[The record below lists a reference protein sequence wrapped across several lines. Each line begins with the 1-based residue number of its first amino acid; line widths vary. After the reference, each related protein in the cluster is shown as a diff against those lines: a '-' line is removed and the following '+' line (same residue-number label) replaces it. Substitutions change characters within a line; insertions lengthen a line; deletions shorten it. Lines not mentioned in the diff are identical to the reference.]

1 MRPLPPLQPE
11 QREASDPRAQV
22 WLSASAGTGK
32 TQVLVAR
39 VLRLLLR
46 PGTDPSAILC
56 LTFTKAGAAEMA
68 NRLSERLAH
77 WVRLD
82 ESALKKELFA
92 LGEDNNDPRVLKRA
106 RGLFARVLDAR
117 GGLRIQTIHS
127 FAQSLLAS
135 FPLEAGLT
143 PGMRQLEGREEA
155 ALARRV
161 LADLVTQAEREGR
174 QSLIANLQALS
185 RRLGEE
191 GAESFL
197 RDCARAQDAMEQL
210 PAGVAPFVRRALGID
225 VEDIEAHIAEQCG
238 DALFDLASLEQV
250 AAANREW
257 GTKAGES
264 RAAAIGRWRGL
275 SPGERANALEEL
287 HSVWATAKGDPRS
300 CKPGQA
306 PQVDGYADLAAR
318 LHGRCKELIE
328 LRVRARLADLF
339 AAALEVGREYARAYA
354 EAKRAAGVVDFDD
367 LIRATVRL
375 LREPGMGEWIRFKLD
390 QATDHILVDE
400 AQDTNASQ
408 WEIVGALAEDFFAG
422 LGTHGAGVRT
432 IFTVGD
438 YKQAIFG
445 FQGTDPREF
454 DRARHYF
461 ADRIGGVKG
470 WSLRELSLSRSF
482 RSTPPVLEA
491 VDAVIA
497 RLPENALGEGV
508 RIEPHRSA
516 VPGPGLVTL
525 WKPVSAE
532 QAEDDE
538 GEESWI
544 GDAQREF
551 ATRLARRI
559 KGWLDEPMELRNGPI
574 RPQDIMIL
582 VRKRGDL
589 ASLIV
594 ARLYAEGVPVAGLDR
609 LRLNAPLAV
618 RDLLAAARFAL
629 QPDDDLNLASL
640 LVSPL
645 IGWTQDDLLA
655 HAFPREGRLWRH
667 LRQKAPPLQ
676 GRGWGWGLS
685 LAPSSTD
692 LPHPNPVTGEPCPAG
707 FRPVR
712 GTDRPETPEG
722 EGLAQTI
729 EQLTAILN
737 AADFTT
743 PYRFFEGLLSGP
755 LDGRRKLL
763 GRLGEEARD
772 PVEELLS
779 AALAFERQATPSLQR
794 FLDWFDRG
802 EVDVVRDP
810 SQPLDA
816 VRVMTAH
823 GAKGLQ
829 APVVILAD
837 AATDPDANRRNRL
850 DWRVDGV
857 GQPLPMFRP
866 RKDELAGSLADDLA
880 EAERKDREEHWRL
893 LYVAMTRA
901 EERLYVGGALGPKY
915 KAPPQDSWHAAVER
929 GLRKLDADELE
940 DGRLEWAGRALQ
952 PAGKPKAAEVRAQP
966 ASPPVPDWARR
977 PAPQEARP
985 PRPLAPSSIG
995 LDDAADPPPA
1005 PAMRA
1010 AAERGRLLHG
1020 LFERLPSVPPERR
1033 AEAAER
1039 WLATSGGVADA
1050 ALRSALIGQA
1060 CAIISDPRFADVFAP
1075 DALAEAPLA
1084 AVVEGQVIA
1093 GKVDRLHV
1101 SDARV
1106 LVVDFK
1112 TNRRAPARLDEA
1124 PESHLRQ
1131 MAAYAAALARVF
1143 PDRRVEA
1150 ALLYTAGPALL
1161 PLDAAT
1167 LGRFKPGL
1175 AEA

>member
-1 MRPLPPLQPE
+1 MRPLPSLQPE
-11 QREASDPRAQV
+11 QRDASDPRAQV

-46 PGTDPSAILC
+46 PRADPAAILC

-92 LGEDNNDPRVLKRA
+92 LGEDNNDPRVLRRA

-143 PGMRQLEGREEA
+143 PGMRPLEGREEA
-155 ALARRV
+155 VLARRV

-174 QSLIANLQALS
+174 KGLIANLQALS
-185 RRLGEE
+185 RRLGED

-210 PAGVAPFVRRALGID
+210 PSGVAPFVRRALGID

-257 GTKAGES
+257 GTKAGQS
-264 RAAAIGRWRGL
+264 RAEAIGRWRAL
-275 SPGERANALEEL
+275 SAGERAHALEEL
-287 HSVWATAKGDPRS
+287 HQVWAKADGEPRS

-354 EAKRAAGVVDFDD
+354 EAKRAGGVVDFDD

-422 LGTHGAGVRT
+422 FGTHGAGVRT

-454 DRARHYF
+454 DRARRYF
-461 ADRIGGVKG
+461 ADRIGGVRG
-470 WSLRELSLSRSF
+470 WRLRELSLSRSF

-491 VDAVIA
+491 VDAVVG

-508 RIEPHRSA
+508 RTEPHRSA
-516 VPGPGLVTL
+516 VAGPGLVTL
-525 WKPVSAE
+525 WKPISAE

-544 GDAQREF
+544 GDAQRRF
-551 ATRLARRI
+551 ATDLARRI
-559 KGWLDEPMELRNGPI
+559 KGWLDAPMELRGGPI
-574 RPQDIMIL
+574 RPQDIMVL
-582 VRKRGDL
+582 VRKRGEL

-655 HAFPREGRLWRH
+655 HAIPREGRLWRH
-667 LRQKAPPLQ
+667 LRQKVQNVRAVE
-676 GRGWGWGLS
+676 S
-685 LAPSSTD
+685 AVST
-692 LPHPNPVTGEPCPAG
+692 
-707 FRPVR
+707 
-712 GTDRPETPEG
+712 
-722 EGLAQTI
+722 
-729 EQLTAILN
+729 LTAILN

-743 PYRFFEGLLSGP
+743 PYRFFEGLLSGR

-772 PVEELLS
+772 PIEELLS

-837 AATDPDANRRNRL
+837 ATTDPDANRRNRL
-850 DWRVDGV
+850 DWNVKGLE
-857 GQPLPMFRP
+857 QPLPMFRP

-915 KAPPQDSWHAAVER
+915 KAPPQDSWYAAVER
-929 GLRKLDADELE
+929 GLRELGAEELE
-940 DGRLEWAGRALQ
+940 DGRLEWAGHGPQ
-952 PAGKPKAAEVRAQP
+952 PPGKPRPAAAEPESARLP
-966 ASPPVPDWARR
+966 LPDWARR
-977 PAPQEARP
+977 PAPEEARP

-995 LDDAADPPPA
+995 LDEAADPPPA

-1010 AAERGRLLHG
+1010 AAERGRLLHA
-1020 LFERLPSVPPERR
+1020 LFERLPAVAPERR
-1033 AEAAER
+1033 AEAAGR
-1039 WLATSGGVADA
+1039 WLATSGGVADP
-1050 ALRSALIGQA
+1050 ALRAELIEQA
-1060 CAIISDPRFADVFAP
+1060 CAIIANPRFADVFAP

-1101 SDARV
+1101 SAERV

-1112 TNRRAPARLDEA
+1112 TNRRAPAALADA

-1143 PDRRVEA
+1143 PDRPVEA
-1150 ALLYTAGPALL
+1150 ALLYTAGPVLL
-1161 PLDAAT
+1161 PLDRET
-1167 LGRFKPGL
+1167 LGRFKPRL

>member
-1 MRPLPPLQPE
+1 MNPLPELKDE
-11 QREASDPRAQV
+11 QKRASDPRRQV

-46 PGTDPSAILC
+46 RDADPAAILC
-56 LTFTKAGAAEMA
+56 LTFTKAGAAEMS

-82 ESALKKELFA
+82 EPKLKKELFA
-92 LGEDNNDPRVLKRA
+92 LGEDPNQAGILPRA
-106 RGLFARVLDAR
+106 RGLFARVLDASG

-161 LADLVTQAEREGR
+161 LADLVAMAERDGR
-174 QSLIANLQALS
+174 VGLIAGLQALS
-185 RRLGEE
+185 RRLGED
-191 GAESFL
+191 GAETFL
-197 RDCARAQDAMEQL
+197 RDCARSPDAMAQL
-210 PAGVAPFVRRALGID
+210 PSDIAPWLRRQLDIT
-225 VEDIEAHIAEQCG
+225 VEDVEAHIAESCG
-238 DALFDLASLEQV
+238 DTLFDLAGLEQV
-250 AAANREW
+250 AADNTAW
-257 GTKAGES
+257 ATKGGLG
-264 RAAAIGRWRGL
+264 RADTIGRWRAL

-287 HSVWATAKGDPRS
+287 HLVWAKADGDLRS
-300 CKPGQA
+300 FKPGQA
-306 PQVDGYADLAAR
+306 PQTSGYVELATR
-318 LHGRCKELIE
+318 LHGRCRELLE

-339 AAALEVGREYARAYA
+339 AAALEVGRAYAEAYA

-408 WEIVGALAEDFFAG
+408 WEIVSALAEDFFAG
-422 LGTHGAGVRT
+422 LGTHGAFVRT

-454 DRARHYF
+454 DKARRHF
-461 ADRIGGVKG
+461 AARIAGVEG
-470 WSLRELSLSRSF
+470 WALDDLSLSRSF

-491 VDAVIA
+491 VDATVA
-497 RLPENALGEGV
+497 ALPEHALGEGV

-516 VPGPGLVTL
+516 VPGPGQVTL
-525 WKPVSAE
+525 WRPISE
-532 QAEDDE
+532 PQAHDDG
-538 GEESWI
+538 GEEDWL
-544 GDAQREF
+544 GDAPRQW
-551 ATRLARRI
+551 ATGLARTIRD
-559 KGWLDEPMELRNGPI
+559 WLDSGLMLRNGPV

-582 VRKRGDL
+582 VRKRGEL

-645 IGWTQDDLLA
+645 IGWTQDELLERA
-655 HAFPREGRLWRH
+655 IPRAGSLWRH
-667 LRQKAPPLQ
+667 LRQSGQEDIAAL
-676 GRGWGWGLS
+676 
-685 LAPSSTD
+685 TD
-692 LPHPNPVTGEPCPAG
+692 
-707 FRPVR
+707 
-712 GTDRPETPEG
+712 
-722 EGLAQTI
+722 
-729 EQLTAILN
+729 ILN
-737 AADFTT
+737 QADFTT
-743 PYRFFEGLLSGP
+743 PYHFFERILSGP
-755 LDGRRKLL
+755 LDGRRKLV
-763 GRLGEEARD
+763 GPLGEEARD

-802 EVDVVRDP
+802 EVEIVRDP

-829 APVVILAD
+829 APVVVLAD
-837 AATDPDANRRNRL
+837 ATTDPGANRRNRL
-850 DWRVDGV
+850 DWTVEGLDHKL
-857 GQPLPMFRP
+857 PLFRP

-880 EAERKDREEHWRL
+880 EAERRDREEHWRL

-901 EERLYVGGALGPKY
+901 EEQLYVGGALGPKA
-915 KAPPQDSWHAAVER
+915 KGVPTEQSWYAAVER
-929 GLRKLDADELE
+929 GLAALGAEADA
-940 DGRLEWAGRALQ
+940 AGVVTWSGTGPYTGWQ
-952 PAGKPKAAEVRAQP
+952 PKRPEQTPTRPAATL
-966 ASPPVPDWARR
+966 PDWARQ
-977 PAPQEARP
+977 PAPKEAQP
-985 PRPLAPSSIG
+985 PRPLAPSSLG
-995 LDDAADPPPA
+995 ADEAADPPPA
-1005 PAMRA
+1005 PALRA
-1010 AAERGRLLHG
+1010 AAERGRLLHA
-1020 LFERLPSVPPERR
+1020 LFERLPAISTDQRH
-1033 AEAAER
+1033 AAADR
-1039 WLATSGGVADA
+1039 WLAGSGGVADA
-1050 ALRSALIGQA
+1050 AERAALVEQA
-1060 CAIISDPRFADVFAP
+1060 CKVVADPRFADVFAP
-1075 DALAEAPLA
+1075 DALAEAPFS
-1084 AVVEGQVIA
+1084 AVVEGRVIA
-1093 GKVDRLHV
+1093 GKVDRLHL
-1101 SDARV
+1101 SDERV

-1112 TNRRAPARLDEA
+1112 TNRRAPADLASA
-1124 PESHLRQ
+1124 PDSHLRQ
-1131 MAAYAAALARVF
+1131 MAAYAAALAQVF
-1143 PDRRVEA
+1143 SDRRIEA
-1150 ALLYTAGPALL
+1150 ALLYTSGPTLL
-1161 PLDAAT
+1161 PLDPE
-1167 LGRFKPGL
+1167 LIERLKPRL
-1175 AEA
+1175 ADA

>member
-1 MRPLPPLQPE
+1 MRPLPSLKDE
-11 QREASDPRAQV
+11 QKAASDPASQV

-46 PGTDPSAILC
+46 PGVDPSAILC
-56 LTFTKAGAAEMA
+56 LTFTKAGAAEMS
-68 NRLSERLAH
+68 NRLSERLAY
-77 WVRLD
+77 WVRLPGP
-82 ESALKKELFA
+82 ELAAELMA
-92 LGEDNNDPRVLKRA
+92 LGEDHGPEMQRRA

-117 GGLRIQTIHS
+117 GGGLRIQTIHS

-135 FPLEAGLT
+135 FPLEADLA
-143 PGMRQLEGREEA
+143 PGMRPLEGREEA
-155 ALARRV
+155 ALARQV
-161 LADLVTQAEREGR
+161 LAELVTQASSEGR
-174 QSLIANLQALS
+174 HGLIANLQALS

-191 GAESFL
+191 GAEGFL
-197 RDCARAQDAMEQL
+197 RDCARAPEALEQL
-210 PAGVAPFVRRALGID
+210 PAGIAPFVRQALDLPI
-225 VEDIEAHIAEQCG
+225 EDIEAHIADQCG

-250 AAANREW
+250 AAHNRAW
-257 GTKAGES
+257 GTAKGID
-264 RAAAIGRWRGL
+264 RAEAIGRWRAL
-275 SPGERANALEEL
+275 SSGERALALEEL

-300 CKPGQA
+300 FGKGQA
-306 PQVDGYADLAAR
+306 PPVGDYAELASR
-318 LHGRCKELIE
+318 LHGRCKELIQ

-339 AAALEVGREYARAYA
+339 AAGLEAGRDYARAYA

-375 LREPGMGEWIRFKLD
+375 LGTPGMGDWIRFKLD

-400 AQDTNASQ
+400 AQDTNPQQ
-408 WEIVGALAEDFFAG
+408 WAIVRSLAEEFYAEHPDDA
-422 LGTHGAGVRT
+422 AKVRT
-432 IFTVGD
+432 IFSVGD

-445 FQGTDPREF
+445 FQGTDPIFF
-454 DRARHYF
+454 DAARNYF
-461 ADRIGGVKG
+461 ARAAADGA
-470 WSLRELSLSRSF
+470 RELKDLSLSRSF
-482 RSTPPVLEA
+482 RSTEPILEA
-491 VDAVIA
+491 VDATVA
-497 RLPENALGEGV
+497 ALAPEALGSGV
-508 RIEPHRSA
+508 VTEPHRSA

-525 WKPVSAE
+525 WRPVSAE

-544 GDAQREF
+544 GDAPREL
-551 ATRLARRI
+551 ATQLARRI
-559 KGWLDEPMELRNGPI
+559 KGWLAEPMMLKDGPI
-574 RPQDIMIL
+574 RAQDIMIL

-629 QPDDDLNLASL
+629 QPEDDLSLASL

-645 IGWTQDDLLA
+645 IGWSQEDLLA
-655 HAFPREGRLWRH
+655 HAVPRQGSLWRH
-667 LRQKAPPLQ
+667 LRELNNNAPFVSSEVEKRP
-676 GRGWGWGLS
+676 GLLDFARSERVGGAVDS
-685 LAPSSTD
+685 LTD
-692 LPHPNPVTGEPCPAG
+692 L
-707 FRPVR
+707 
-712 GTDRPETPEG
+712 
-722 EGLAQTI
+722 
-729 EQLTAILN
+729 LN

-743 PYRFFEGLLSGP
+743 PYQFFERILSGP

-802 EVDVVRDP
+802 DVDIVRDP

-837 AATDPDANRRNRL
+837 ATTDPGAYRRNRL
-850 DWRVDGV
+850 DWRAPGLDR
-857 GQPLPMFRP
+857 PLPLFRP
-866 RKDELAGSLADDLA
+866 RKDELAGSLAEDLA

-901 EERLYVGGALGPKY
+901 EERLYVGGALGTRAKGI
-915 KAPPQDSWHAAVER
+915 PPEDSWYAAVAK
-929 GLRKLDADELE
+929 GLESLGAAPLE
-940 DGRLEWAGRALQ
+940 DGSLEWVSRVPQARAAAKPRDAKADEAQLPL
-952 PAGKPKAAEVRAQP
+952 PA
-966 ASPPVPDWARR
+966 WALA
-977 PAPQEARP
+977 PAPKEARP

-995 LDDAADPPPA
+995 TDEAADPPPG

-1010 AAERGRLLHG
+1010 AAERGRLLHA
-1020 LFERLPSVPPERR
+1020 LFERLPAIPPERR
-1033 AEAAER
+1033 RAAAEH
-1039 WLATSGGVADA
+1039 WLASSGGVGDPAVRAELTDQVCDVVGDA
-1050 ALRSALIGQA
+1050 
-1060 CAIISDPRFADVFAP
+1060 RFAELFSP
-1075 DALAEAPLA
+1075 DALAEVPIA

-1101 SDARV
+1101 SEERV

-1112 TNRRAPARLDEA
+1112 TNRRAPADLANA
-1124 PESHLRQ
+1124 PESHLKQ
-1131 MAAYAAALARVF
+1131 MAAYAAALAVIF
-1143 PDRRVEA
+1143 PARRIEA
-1150 ALLYTAGPALL
+1150 ALLYSSGPVLL
-1161 PLDAAT
+1161 PLDAET
-1167 LGRFKPGL
+1167 LSRFKPGL
-1175 AEA
+1175 AAA

>member
-1 MRPLPPLQPE
+1 MVRAGAGGVKPLPPLQPE

-46 PGTDPSAILC
+46 PGADPSAILC

-77 WVRLD
+77 WVRLAGP
-82 ESALKKELFA
+82 ELAGELKA
-92 LGEDNNDPRVLKRA
+92 LGEDFSPDMQERA

-117 GGLRIQTIHS
+117 GGGLRIQTIHS
-127 FAQSLLAS
+127 FAQALLAS

-143 PGMRQLEGREEA
+143 PGMRPLEGREEA

-174 QSLIANLQALS
+174 HGLIADLQALS
-185 RRLGEE
+185 RRLGED
-191 GAESFL
+191 GAEAFL
-197 RDCARAQDAMEQL
+197 RDCARAPDAMAQL
-210 PAGVAPFVRRALGID
+210 PSGIAPFVRRALEIP
-225 VEDIEAHIAEQCG
+225 VEDIEAHIADQCG

-250 AAANREW
+250 AAANRDW
-257 GTKAGES
+257 GTKGGIG
-264 RAAAIGRWRGL
+264 RAETIGRWRAL

-300 CKPGQA
+300 TKPGQA
-306 PQVDGYADLAAR
+306 PQVDGYAELASR
-318 LHGRCKELIE
+318 LHGRCKDLIE

-375 LREPGMGEWIRFKLD
+375 LGEPGMGEWIRFKLD

-400 AQDTNASQ
+400 AQDTNVNQ
-408 WEIVGALAEDFFAG
+408 WAIVGKLAEEFYAG
-422 LGTHGAGVRT
+422 FGRKELKLRT
-432 IFTVGD
+432 IFSVGD
-438 YKQAIFG
+438 FKQAIFG
-445 FQGTDPREF
+445 FQGTDPNLFNGAREWF
-454 DRARHYF
+454 RE
-461 ADRIGGVKG
+461 RIERVPD
-470 WSLRELSLSRSF
+470 WRLRDLSLDRSF

-491 VDAVIA
+491 VDATIA
-497 RLPENALGEGV
+497 ELPEGALGAGV

-525 WKPVSAE
+525 WKPISAE

-538 GEESWI
+538 GEESWV
-544 GDAQREF
+544 GDAQRDF
-551 ATRLARRI
+551 ATKLAKQI
-559 KGWLDEPMELRNGPI
+559 KGWLDAPLMLRNGPI
-574 RPQDIMIL
+574 RPQDIMVL

-629 QPDDDLNLASL
+629 QPEDDLNLASL

-645 IGWTQDDLLA
+645 IGWTQEELLA
-655 HAFPREGRLWRH
+655 NAIPREGRLWRH
-667 LRQKAPPLQ
+667 LRQ
-676 GRGWGWGLS
+676 RGHATVPML
-685 LAPSSTD
+685 TD
-692 LPHPNPVTGEPCPAG
+692 
-707 FRPVR
+707 
-712 GTDRPETPEG
+712 
-722 EGLAQTI
+722 
-729 EQLTAILN
+729 ILN

-837 AATDPDANRRNRL
+837 ATTDPDANRRNRL
-850 DWRVDGV
+850 DWRVEWLDE
-857 GQPLPMFRP
+857 PLPMFRP

-901 EERLYVGGALGPKY
+901 EERLYVGGALGPRAKGV
-915 KAPPQDSWHAAVER
+915 PPEHSWYGAVGR
-929 GLRKLDADELE
+929 GLNALGVEPDE
-940 DGRLEWAGRALQ
+940 DGRVEWAGSAPQ
-952 PAGKPKAAEVRAQP
+952 PPAPVRGADAKP
-966 ASPPVPDWARR
+966 ASTPGSLPDWARR
-977 PAPQEARP
+977 PAPVEARP

-995 LDDAADPPPA
+995 IDEAADPPPG
-1005 PAMRA
+1005 PALRA
-1010 AAERGRLLHG
+1010 AAERGRLLHA
-1020 LFERLPSVPPERR
+1020 LFERLPAIPAQRR
-1033 AEAAER
+1033 MESADR
-1039 WLATSGGVADA
+1039 WLATAAGVADA
-1050 ALRSALIGQA
+1050 HVRATLTETV
-1060 CAIISDPRFADVFAP
+1060 CAIIADPRFADVFAT

-1101 SDARV
+1101 SNERV

-1112 TNRRAPARLDEA
+1112 TNRRAPATLADA
-1124 PESHLRQ
+1124 PESHLKQ
-1131 MAAYAAALARVF
+1131 MAAYAAALAQVF
-1143 PDRRVEA
+1143 PDRPVEA
-1150 ALLYTAGPALL
+1150 ALLYTAGPTLL
-1161 PLDAAT
+1161 ALDADT
-1167 LGRFKPGL
+1167 LRRFKPGFV
-1175 AEA
+1175 EA

>member
-1 MRPLPPLQPE
+1 MRPLPRLKDE
-11 QREASDPRAQV
+11 QLAASDPHAQV

-46 PGTDPSAILC
+46 PGTDPSSILC

-77 WVRLD
+77 WVRLPGP
-82 ESALKKELFA
+82 ELAAELKA
-92 LGEDNNDPRVLKRA
+92 LGEDFGPAAQTQA

-117 GGLRIQTIHS
+117 GGGLRIQTIHS
-127 FAQSLLAS
+127 FAQALLAS
-135 FPLEAGLT
+135 FPLEAGLA
-143 PGMRQLEGREEA
+143 PGMRPLEGREEA

-161 LADLVTQAEREGR
+161 LADLVLQAEREGR
-174 QSLIANLQALS
+174 RGLIADLQALS

-191 GAESFL
+191 GAEMFL
-197 RDCARAQDAMEQL
+197 RDCARAADAMEQL
-210 PAGVAPFVRRALGID
+210 PSGIAPFVRRALEIPID
-225 VEDIEAHIAEQCG
+225 DIEAHIAEQCG

-250 AAANREW
+250 AFDNRDW
-257 GTKAGES
+257 GTAKGLDRAGI
-264 RAAAIGRWRGL
+264 IGRWRGL
-275 SPGERANALEEL
+275 SPGDRALALEEL

-300 CKPGQA
+300 FGKGQA
-306 PQVDGYADLAAR
+306 PQTGGYAELASR

-339 AAALEVGREYARAYA
+339 AAALEAGRAYARAYA

-375 LREPGMGEWIRFKLD
+375 LGEPGMGEWIRFKLD

-400 AQDTNASQ
+400 AQDTNVNQ
-408 WEIVGALAEDFFAG
+408 WRIIKALADEFFAG
-422 LGTHGAGVRT
+422 DGADGLKIRT
-432 IFTVGD
+432 IFSVGD

-445 FQGTDPREF
+445 FQGTDPIF
-454 DRARHYF
+454 FAAARDYF
-461 ADRIGGVKG
+461 AGQAAGVKKRKG
-470 WSLRELSLSRSF
+470 LQDLSLDRSF

-491 VDAVIA
+491 VDATIA
-497 RLPENALGEGV
+497 GLPESALGAGV
-508 RIEPHRSA
+508 RIEPHRSG

-532 QAEDDE
+532 QAEDED
-538 GEESWI
+538 GEEGWVD
-544 GDAQREF
+544 DAQRRF
-551 ATRLARRI
+551 ATDLARQI
-559 KGWLDEPMELRNGPI
+559 KTWLAEPMMLGKGPL
-574 RPQDIMIL
+574 RPQDIMVL

-589 ASLIV
+589 ASTIV

-629 QPDDDLNLASL
+629 QPDDDLTLASL

-645 IGWTQDDLLA
+645 IGWSQEELLA
-655 HAFPREGRLWRH
+655 HAVPRKGSLWRH
-667 LRQKAPPLQ
+667 IRE
-676 GRGWGWGLS
+676 
-685 LAPSSTD
+685 LANKHPFVSSEVEKRASTCS
-692 LPHPNPVTGEPCPAG
+692 E
-707 FRPVR
+707 
-712 GTDRPETPEG
+712 
-722 EGLAQTI
+722 LALLDFARSERMKGAV
-729 EQLTAILN
+729 EQLTTMLN

-743 PYRFFEGLLSGP
+743 PYRFFEGILSGP

-802 EVDVVRDP
+802 DVDIVRDP

-829 APVVILAD
+829 APLVILAD
-837 AATDPDANRRNRL
+837 ATTDPGANRRNRL
-850 DWRVDGV
+850 DWRVEGLDE
-857 GQPLPMFRP
+857 PLPLFRP

-901 EERLYVGGALGPKY
+901 EERLYVGGALGPRAKGV
-915 KAPPQDSWHAAVER
+915 PPEDSWYAAVER
-929 GLRKLDADELE
+929 GLKALGAEPLD
-940 DGRLEWAGRALQ
+940 DGRLEWAGRSPQ
-952 PAGKPKAAEVRAQP
+952 PVARPKPAEKPVA
-966 ASPPVPDWARR
+966 PPSAPLPGWSRS

-995 LDDAADPPPA
+995 LDDAADPPPS
-1005 PAMRA
+1005 PQMRA
-1010 AAERGRLLHG
+1010 AAERGRLLHA
-1020 LFERLPSVPPERR
+1020 LFERLPSIQPELR
-1033 AEAAER
+1033 AEAGER
-1039 WLATSGGVADA
+1039 WLAGAGGVADPQ
-1050 ALRSALIGQA
+1050 LRSELIGVS
-1060 CAIISDPRFADVFAP
+1060 CAVIADPRFAAVFAP
-1075 DALAEAPLA
+1075 DALAEVPLA

-1101 SDARV
+1101 SDERV

-1112 TNRRAPARLDEA
+1112 TNRRAPATLAEA
-1124 PESHLRQ
+1124 PESHLKQ

-1143 PDRRVEA
+1143 PDRPVEA
-1150 ALLYTAGPALL
+1150 ALLYTAGPVLL
-1161 PLDAAT
+1161 PLDADT
-1167 LGRFKPGL
+1167 LARFKPGF
-1175 AEA
+1175 AEV

>member
-1 MRPLPPLQPE
+1 MNPLPRLQPE
-11 QREASDPRAQV
+11 QLEASDPGAQV

-46 PGTDPSAILC
+46 PGVDPSTILC

-77 WVRLD
+77 WVQTD
-82 ESALKKELFA
+82 DKALFQELEA
-92 LGEDNNDPRVLKRA
+92 LGEDSGPPARKRA

-117 GGLRIQTIHS
+117 GGGLRIQTIHS

-135 FPLEAGLT
+135 FPLEAGLA
-143 PGMRQLEGREEA
+143 PGMRPLEGREEA

-161 LADLVTQAEREGR
+161 LATMVLQAEREGR
-174 QSLIANLQALS
+174 RGLITDLQALS

-197 RDCARAQDAMEQL
+197 RDCARAPDAMEQL
-210 PAGVAPFVRRALGID
+210 PSGIPAFVRGALGLPI
-225 VEDIEAHIAEQCG
+225 EDIEEHIVERCG
-238 DALFDLASLEQV
+238 DTLFDLTVLEEV
-250 AAANREW
+250 HAANHRW
-257 GTKAGES
+257 GKPRGIE
-264 RAAAIGRWRGL
+264 RADVLARWRGL
-275 SPGERANALEEL
+275 SPGERSDALEEL
-287 HSVWATAKGDPRS
+287 HRALSNSKGEPQLAKGWSP
-300 CKPGQA
+300 PL
-306 PQVDGYADLAAR
+306 DGYEEIARR
-318 LHGRCKELIE
+318 LHGQCRELVE

-339 AAALEVGREYARAYA
+339 AAALEAGRGYARAYA

-375 LREPGMGEWIRFKLD
+375 LGEPGMGEWIRYKLD

-400 AQDTNASQ
+400 AQDTNPQQ
-408 WEIVGALAEDFFAG
+408 WAIVGALAGEFFAG
-422 LGTHGAGVRT
+422 EGAKGWDARKVRT
-432 IFTVGD
+432 IFSVGD

-445 FQGTDPREF
+445 FQGTSPIFF
-454 DRARHYF
+454 DAARVRF
-461 ADRIGGVKG
+461 AAEAARVGRGLKD
-470 WSLRELSLSRSF
+470 LSLSRSF

-491 VDAVIA
+491 VDATIGA
-497 RLPENALGEGV
+497 LPEGALGAGV

-525 WKPVSAE
+525 WRPVVAG
-532 QAEDDE
+532 QAEDEE

-544 GDAQREF
+544 GEAPREF
-551 ATRLARRI
+551 ATRLARQI
-559 KGWLDEPMELRNGPI
+559 KAWLDDPFWIATKRRPLQ
-574 RPQDIMIL
+574 PQDIMVL

-629 QPDDDLNLASL
+629 QPDDDLNLAGL

-645 IGWTQDDLLA
+645 IGWSQEELLA
-655 HAFPREGRLWRH
+655 YSVPRQRSLWRH
-667 LRQKAPPLQ
+667 LRATADGSPS
-676 GRGWGWGLS
+676 GLVGQS
-685 LAPSSTD
+685 VAALAA
-692 LPHPNPVTGEPCPAG
+692 L
-707 FRPVR
+707 
-712 GTDRPETPEG
+712 
-722 EGLAQTI
+722 LAT
-729 EQLTAILN
+729 
-737 AADFTT
+737 ADFTT
-743 PYRFFEGLLSGP
+743 PYRFFENILSGP
-755 LDGRRKLL
+755 LSGRRKLL
-763 GRLGEEARD
+763 ARLGEEARD

-802 EVDVVRDP
+802 EVEIVRDP

-829 APVVILAD
+829 APIVILAD
-837 AATDPDANRRNRL
+837 ATTDPGANRRNRL
-850 DWRVDGV
+850 DWNVEGVDE
-857 GQPLPMFRP
+857 PLPLFRP

-880 EAERKDREEHWRL
+880 DAERKDREEHWRL

-901 EERLYVGGALGPKY
+901 EERLYVGGALGPRAKGV
-915 KAPPQDSWHAAVER
+915 APEDSWHAAIAR
-929 GLRKLDADELE
+929 GLEALGVEPLE
-940 DGRLEWAGRALQ
+940 DGRREWAGRTA
-952 PAGKPKAAEVRAQP
+952 PAATMARVPAAAKT
-966 ASPPVPDWARR
+966 AIAPVPLPGWAGE

-995 LDDAADPPPA
+995 IDEAADPPPS

-1010 AAERGRLLHG
+1010 VAERGRLLHA
-1020 LFERLPSVPPERR
+1020 LFERLPAVPPEDRR
-1033 AEAAER
+1033 MAAER
-1039 WLATSGGVADA
+1039 WLAGAGGVGEA
-1050 ALRSALIGQA
+1050 ALRAEFAELACSVIG
-1060 CAIISDPRFADVFAP
+1060 DPRFAEVFAA
-1075 DALAEAPLA
+1075 DALSEVPLA
-1084 AVVEGQVIA
+1084 AVVDGRVIA

-1106 LVVDFK
+1106 LIVDFK
-1112 TNRRAPARLDEA
+1112 TNRRAPAAIEDV
-1124 PESHLRQ
+1124 PESHLKQ
-1131 MAAYAAALARVF
+1131 MAAYAAALAQVF
-1143 PDRRVEA
+1143 PGRSIEA
-1150 ALLYTAGPALL
+1150 GLLYTAGPTLL
-1161 PLDAAT
+1161 SLDAAILT
-1167 LGRFKPGL
+1167 RWRPRPTDG
-1175 AEA
+1175 

>member
-46 PGTDPSAILC
+46 PGTDPSSILC

-77 WVRLD
+77 WVRAD
-82 ESALKKELFA
+82 DTALFKELEA
-92 LGEDNNDPRVLKRA
+92 LGEKSGPEARTHA

-117 GGLRIQTIHS
+117 GGGLRIQTIHS
-127 FAQSLLAS
+127 FAQALLAS
-135 FPLEAGLT
+135 FPLEAGLA
-143 PGMRQLEGREEA
+143 PGMRPLEGREEA

-161 LADLVTQAEREGR
+161 LADLVLQAEREGR
-174 QSLIANLQALS
+174 RGLIADLQALS
-185 RRLGEE
+185 RRLGED

-197 RDCARAQDAMEQL
+197 RDCARAPDAMAQL
-210 PAGVAPFVRRALGID
+210 PSGIAPFVRRALEIPVD
-225 VEDIEAHIAEQCG
+225 DIEAHIAEQCG

-250 AAANREW
+250 AFDNRDW
-257 GTKAGES
+257 GTAKGLD
-264 RAAAIGRWRGL
+264 RAEIIGRWRGL
-275 SPGERANALEEL
+275 SSGDRALALEEL

-300 CKPGQA
+300 FGKGQA
-306 PQVDGYADLAAR
+306 PQTSGYAELANR
-318 LHGRCKELIE
+318 LHGRCRELIE
-328 LRVRARLADLF
+328 LRIRARLADLF
-339 AAALEVGREYARAYA
+339 AAALEAGRAYA
-354 EAKRAAGVVDFDD
+354 VAYVEAKRAAGVVDFDD

-375 LREPGMGEWIRFKLD
+375 LGEPGMGEWIRYKLD

-400 AQDTNASQ
+400 AQDTNANQ
-408 WEIVGALAEDFFAG
+408 WAIIGKLAEEFYVGIGRKG
-422 LGTHGAGVRT
+422 LKLRT
-432 IFTVGD
+432 IFSVGD
-438 YKQAIFG
+438 FKQAIFG
-445 FQGTDPREF
+445 FQGTDPNLFNGAREWF
-454 DRARHYF
+454 RE
-461 ADRIGGVKG
+461 RIEGVEG
-470 WSLRELSLSRSF
+470 WQLKDLSLDRSF

-491 VDAVIA
+491 VDATIA
-497 RLPENALGEGV
+497 GLPEGALGEGV

-516 VPGPGLVTL
+516 VAGPGLVTL
-525 WKPVSAE
+525 WKPLSAE
-532 QAEDDE
+532 QAEDEE
-538 GEESWI
+538 GEEGWVD
-544 GDAQREF
+544 DAQRTF
-551 ATRLARRI
+551 ATGLARQI
-559 KGWLDEPMELRNGPI
+559 KAWLAEPMMLGKGPL
-574 RPQDIMIL
+574 RPQDIMVL

-629 QPDDDLNLASL
+629 QPDDDLTLASL

-645 IGWTQDDLLA
+645 IGWSQEELLA
-655 HAFPREGRLWRH
+655 NAVPREGSLWRH
-667 LRQKAPPLQ
+667 LRQRRQSPFVSSEVEK
-676 GRGWGWGLS
+676 RLS
-685 LAPSSTD
+685 TRS
-692 LPHPNPVTGEPCPAG
+692 
-707 FRPVR
+707 
-712 GTDRPETPEG
+712 
-722 EGLAQTI
+722 GLALLDYARS
-729 EQLTAILN
+729 ERVKGAVDHLTAILN

-743 PYRFFEGLLSGP
+743 PYRFFEGILSGP

-763 GRLGEEARD
+763 ARLGEEARD

-802 EVDVVRDP
+802 DVDIVRDP

-829 APVVILAD
+829 APLVILAD
-837 AATDPDANRRNRL
+837 ACTDPGANRRNRL
-850 DWRVDGV
+850 DWKVEGVD
-857 GQPLPMFRP
+857 QPLPLFRP

-901 EERLYVGGALGPKY
+901 EERLYVGGALGSRAKGV
-915 KAPPQDSWHAAVER
+915 PPEESWYAAVER
-929 GLRKLDADELE
+929 GLKALGAEPLD
-940 DGRLEWAGRALQ
+940 DGRLEWAGRSPQ
-952 PAGKPKAAEVRAQP
+952 PAGKPKPIEEKSRQP
-966 ASPPVPDWARR
+966 AAPLPVWARR
-977 PAPQEARP
+977 QAPQEARP

-995 LDDAADPPPA
+995 LDETADPPPS
-1005 PAMRA
+1005 PQMRA
-1010 AAERGRLLHG
+1010 AAERGRLLHA
-1020 LFERLPSVPPERR
+1020 LFERLPAIAPERR
-1033 AEAAER
+1033 ATAGER
-1039 WLATSGGVADA
+1039 WLAGAGGASDPG
-1050 ALRSALIGQA
+1050 LRGELVETC
-1060 CAIISDPRFADVFAP
+1060 CAIIGDPRFADVFAP
-1075 DALAEAPLA
+1075 DALAEVPLA
-1084 AVVEGQVIA
+1084 AVVEGRVVA

-1101 SDARV
+1101 SADRV
-1106 LVVDFK
+1106 RVVDFK
-1112 TNRRAPARLDEA
+1112 TNRRAPARLDDV

-1143 PDRRVEA
+1143 PDRPVEA
-1150 ALLYTAGPALL
+1150 ALLYTAGPVLL
-1161 PLDAAT
+1161 PLDAET
-1167 LGRFKPGL
+1167 LERLKPRL